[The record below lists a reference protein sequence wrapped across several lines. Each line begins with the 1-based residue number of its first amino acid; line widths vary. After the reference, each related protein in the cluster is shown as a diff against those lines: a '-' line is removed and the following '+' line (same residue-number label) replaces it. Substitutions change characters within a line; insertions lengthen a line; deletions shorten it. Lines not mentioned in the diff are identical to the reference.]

1 PTRKVATRDIGS
13 HIFNIL
19 RGDTPET
26 YTARVTFTKN
36 LTIKTLISSYLST
49 MGSTTPKS
57 EPLPYWQVNVPP
69 AERETE
75 CPLFLQNLKAKDT
88 VIIST
93 PDSSYR
99 TLTWAEVREIIAN
112 NALDVFQRI
121 PSDLRRYFAY
131 SYFLKQKYGSVMNFV
146 VRERLGWRE
155 PIVAEGKPFQS
166 EGDVKILWNDWPYG
180 IDSKIVHLVVWTK
193 FELEDNPMTDDLTD
207 EARSELEEFVQKNFG
222 DIVGRENASQVVIW
236 FKNWRVLKSIHSVEH
251 FHIMLYD
258 PDPEFIK
265 IITNGDTPLNQRL
278 RKDWRHPQNANE

>member
-1 PTRKVATRDIGS
+1 
-13 HIFNIL
+13 
-19 RGDTPET
+19 
-26 YTARVTFTKN
+26 
-36 LTIKTLISSYLST
+36 

-99 TLTWAEVREIIAN
+99 TLTWAE
-112 NALDVFQRI
+112 RI

-193 FELEDNPMTDDLTD
+193 FELEDNPMTNDLTD

-222 DIVGRENASQVVIW
+222 DIVGRENASQVIW

-265 IITNGDTPLNQRL
+265 IITNRDTPLNQRL